1 MGKSKSLFD
10 LSVKLSVLGHAHK
23 FVTANS
29 ETSGNEEFDGTVW
42 GLVDDGVDDSF
53 VGEKTGKY
61 YVKLGFDQETKD
73 YLSGEGYSQFMEIFE
88 GALLTFKEADTD
100 SEPESIKYFRNEEDL
115 DSEFSNLESAEGGR
129 KNEEL
134 ENVPDD
140 NGDGEITFDDYIWQ
154 LVDEVGC
161 DESVGEET
169 DGVGWYGLFK
179 FDNDLI
185 EQIKE
190 AGFEIDDIGGAIVF
204 FREGAEGE
212 EDEESISFYSASD
225 LDAAWE
231 ATKEEQASYN
241 EDDAE

>member
-1 MGKSKSLFD
+1 MINED
-10 LSVKLSVLGHAHK
+10 VKHALLNYHK
-23 FVTANS
+23 FKGWIKS
-29 ETSGNEEFDGTVW
+29 CEDEIE
-42 GLVDDGVDDSF
+42 GVDDSF
-53 VGEKTGKY
+53 IGENTGKY

-169 DGVGWYGLFK
+169 L
-179 FDNDLI
+179 
-185 EQIKE
+185 
-190 AGFEIDDIGGAIVF
+190 
-204 FREGAEGE
+204 
-212 EDEESISFYSASD
+212 S
-225 LDAAWE
+225 
-231 ATKEEQASYN
+231 
-241 EDDAE
+241 